1 MNILIVEDEPKT
13 ARLLEE
19 VLQTIDE
26 HIQIVGFCEST
37 EQTIQFLKKPSKKIE
52 LIFMDIQLADGL
64 CFEIFKEIKPEIPI
78 IFCTAYDQY
87 TLEAFQS
94 NGIAYILK
102 PFNESDIEDALQ
114 KFKQLREHFLHTSG
128 TLEKIDQTI
137 KNPSKYKNTL
147 LIEYHHSMIPIQ
159 IKTIAFF
166 LLENEVLYAYSLDNK
181 HYPIFKTLEEIESQI
196 EPNLFFR
203 INRQML
209 VNREAILEIQPYFKR
224 KLSLKL
230 KIDCKDK
237 SLVSRTKVNSFLE
250 WMEQG

>member
-1 MNILIVEDEPKT
+1 MNVLIVEDEPKA

-19 VLQTIDE
+19 VLQTIDPN
-26 HIQIVGFCEST
+26 IQIVGFCEST
-37 EQTIQFLKKPSKKIE
+37 AQTIQFLKKPLAKIE

-64 CFEIFKEIKPEIPI
+64 CFEIFKELKPEIPI

-87 TLEAFQS
+87 AIEAFQS

-102 PFNESDIEDALQ
+102 PFNESDVEDALQ
-114 KFKQLREHFLHTSG
+114 KFQQLKAHFLHSSG
-128 TLEKIDQTI
+128 TLEKIGQAITS
-137 KNPSKYKNTL
+137 PPKYKSTL
-147 LIEYHHSMIPIQ
+147 LIQYHHSMVPVQ

-166 LLENEVLYAYSLDNK
+166 LLENEVLYAYSFDNK
-181 HYPIFKTLEEIESQI
+181 HHPVFKTLEEIEKQI
-196 EPNLFFR
+196 DPSLFFR

-209 VNREAILEIQPYFKR
+209 VSREAILEIQPYFQR
-224 KLSLKL
+224 KLVLKL
-230 KIDCKDK
+230 KIDSKDK